1 MAIGVEHVD
10 KADAEGQSDSQ
21 TSTIA
26 LAHTLEGKDV
36 KTFAIEGGA
45 VPYAVQRKNFIMQ
58 RVWNI
63 VDKLSS
69 EVPSCAGRQLSLE
82 DRKCCHNC

>member
-26 LAHTLEGKDV
+26 LAHTLEGKDL
-36 KTFAIEGGA
+36 KAATIEGGA
-45 VPYAVQRKNFIMQ
+45 IPIG
-58 RVWNI
+58 
-63 VDKLSS
+63 S
-69 EVPSCAGRQLSLE
+69 EQEELHQA
-82 DRKCCHNC
+82 